1 MNRTNYFC
9 FTFFTSSHILISYLF
24 FLSLETQPCTR
35 KQIGFLRGK
44 TTQKIV
50 QMIVF
55 KFFFTLK
62 SYCKTQEIQFSS
74 VQLLSRVQL
83 FTTPWTA
90 ARKACLSITNSQSLL
105 MSTELV
111 MPSNQLILCHPL
123 LILPSIFPSI
133 RVLSSESVLR
143 TVAKVLELQLQ
154 HQSFQ

>member
-1 MNRTNYFC
+1 MARRAPLGNGCHLAKKTLLSVCTLGRGYVTASLPTN
-9 FTFFTSSHILISYLF
+9 
-24 FLSLETQPCTR
+24 
-35 KQIGFLRGK
+35 
-44 TTQKIV
+44 
-50 QMIVF
+50 
-55 KFFFTLK
+55 
-62 SYCKTQEIQFSS
+62 QFSS

-143 TVAKVLELQLQ
+143 TVARLSGHRLASLPGLRPSHRSQFLAPSMFAE
-154 HQSFQ
+154 